1 MEKSYQPNLCD
12 QKWQKFW
19 KDQNI
24 AKPEVALSKHSK
36 ASGKSFTLMMPPPNV
51 TGVLHQGHAIFLAV
65 QDSLVRWHR
74 MLGDETLYLPG
85 SDHASI
91 AVQMQVVK
99 HLSTKGLD
107 YKELGREKFVEACWE
122 WIEDYRPRIYK
133 QVESIGT
140 SCDWSRVRF
149 TLDEGLNDAVNEA
162 FIRMYENG
170 LIYRDEKL
178 VNWTPAGQTVLSDQE
193 VIHEERQGSLWHL
206 KYPLEDGSGHVVVAT
221 TRPETMLGDVAVAV
235 NPDDER
241 YKDLVGK
248 NVILPIVNRK
258 IPVIA
263 DSFVDKEFGSGVVKI
278 TPAHDPNDFECGNRH
293 KLARIN
299 VFTKEAKIVEG
310 LGGEA
315 DAYAGLDRFVAR
327 KKVVENFES
336 KSLLEK
342 IENHTN
348 KIGVSERHKDVVEP
362 FLSKQWFVDVKS
374 MAAKAAKAAESGE
387 LEIVPAEFSKH
398 FLHWMNNL
406 HDWCISRQLWW
417 GHPIPAFHNTNTGE
431 LHVGRD
437 KPEGDEWIADPDVL
451 DTWFSSGLW
460 PFSTLGWPNKT
471 TDMDKFYP
479 TQVLETGFD
488 ILFFWVAR
496 MVMMGLELTGKLPFD
511 KVYLHPMV
519 RDEQGRKMSKTL
531 GNVIDPMEIIDE
543 FGADTLRFTLH
554 ALCVQGRDLN
564 LSQDRI
570 RGYRNF
576 TNKVWN
582 ASKFV
587 MMQEC
592 RDDWRATPKAK
603 NLHDQWILEKLNI
616 CSVQVNEAWSQF
628 RIQEASDCIYH
639 FIWDDFCD
647 WYLESAKTSRDSS
660 QVVLLHVLG
669 ETLKL
674 LHPVC
679 PHITEEIWHHM
690 PGVSDE
696 ESISC
701 ESFPLGSE
709 SVNQNVVDDFNYI
722 KDFIAEVRNV
732 RAELKV
738 KPSDKL
744 NIYVGDVDKI
754 SLELLQTNQDVIV
767 SLAKL
772 KTLAFS
778 NIAEGVESKDLVFRS
793 RDAKQSFV
801 AKIPTDNLIDK
812 EAESKRLEQEIT
824 GLEKYVKGLE
834 AKLSNENFVSRAP
847 AEVVEKE
854 KAKLSQAKSKME
866 QASQSLASLG
876 SH

>member
-1 MEKSYQPNLCD
+1 MEKSYQAAQLD

-19 KDQNI
+19 REHKLAI
-24 AKPEVALSKHSK
+24 PEVALAKHPK
-36 ASGKSFTLMMPPPNV
+36 PSGKSFTLMMPPPNV

-65 QDSLVRWHR
+65 QDALVRWHR

-85 SDHASI
+85 TDHASI

-99 HLSTKGLD
+99 HLRAQGID
-107 YKELGREKFVEACWE
+107 YQDLGREKFVQECWK

-133 QVESIGT
+133 QVDSIGT

-162 FIRMYENG
+162 FIRLYEKE

-206 KYPLEDGSGHVVVAT
+206 KYPLASGAGHVVVAT

-241 YKDLVGK
+241 YKDLVGQA
-248 NVILPIVNRK
+248 VLLPLVNRK

-263 DSFVDKEFGSGVVKI
+263 DSFVDKDFGSGVVKI

-293 KLARIN
+293 NLERIN
-299 VFTKEAKIVEG
+299 VFSKEAKIVAG

-315 DAYAGLDRFVAR
+315 ETLAGLDRFEAR
-327 KKVVENFES
+327 KKVVEFFEQQN
-336 KSLLEK
+336 LLEK
-342 IENHTN
+342 IDKHTL
-348 KIGVSERHKDVVEP
+348 KVGISERFKDVVEP
-362 FLSKQWFVDVKS
+362 ILSKQWFVDVKS
-374 MAAKAAKAAESGE
+374 MAKRAAEAAHSGE
-387 LEIVPAEFSKH
+387 LEILPKEFNKH
-398 FLHWMNNL
+398 FLHWMDNI

-417 GHPIPAFHNTNTGE
+417 GHPIPAFHNTQTGE
-431 LHVGRD
+431 LYVGRD
-437 KPEGDEWIADPDVL
+437 KPEGEHWVADPDVL

-460 PFSTLGWPNKT
+460 PFSTLGWPENTEDLK
-471 TDMDKFYP
+471 KFYP

-496 MVMMGLELTGKLPFD
+496 MVMMGLELTDRLPFD

-531 GNVIDPMEIIDE
+531 GNVIDPMEIINE

-582 ASKFV
+582 AAKFV
-587 MMQEC
+587 LMQDCHE
-592 RDDWRATPKAK
+592 DWRPRPVAK
-603 NLHDQWILEKLNI
+603 NLHDQWILQKLDQ
-616 CSVQVNEAWSQF
+616 CALQVNEAWSQF
-628 RIQEASDCIYH
+628 RIQEASEALYH

-647 WYLESAKTSRDSS
+647 WYLESAKTSRDDS

-669 ETLKL
+669 EILKL

-690 PGVSDE
+690 PGVAAEDSL
-696 ESISC
+696 SC
-701 ESFPLGSE
+701 ENFPRAYEDSQELILE
-709 SVNQNVVDDFNYI
+709 DFSYV
-722 KDFIAEVRNV
+722 KDFVTGVRNL
-732 RAELKV
+732 RSELNI
-738 KPSDKL
+738 KPSEKITLHMETIDK
-744 NIYVGDVDKI
+744 D
-754 SLELLQTNQDVIV
+754 SQTLIQANQDVIV

-772 KTLAFS
+772 RTIEWATDGD
-778 NIAEGVESKDLVFRS
+778 IGESRDLVFRS
-793 RDAKQSFV
+793 RDAKQSLV
-801 AKIPTDNLIDK
+801 AKIPVASLIDK
-812 EAESKRLEQEIT
+812 SAEKTKLNQEIKNLEKYIT
-824 GLEKYVKGLE
+824 GLK
-834 AKLSNENFVSRAP
+834 AKLANKNFVSRAP
-847 AEVVEKE
+847 SQVVEAE
-854 KAKLSQAKSKME
+854 KLKLSQAQSKIE

-876 SH
+876 EG